1 MAIETMRDVAWA
13 CSDLFDV
20 PGGATLRLFANN
32 GDVGL
37 AAACRAIADLCDY
50 SATFA
55 HAAERGDL
63 AARRVALL
71 CANAIDVL
79 RKAYVSSGAPEAV
92 IVETCVERF
101 DVITG
106 QSGTL

>member
-13 CSDLFDV
+13 CSDLFAA
-20 PGGATLRLFANN
+20 PGGDVLRMFANN

-37 AAACRAIADLCDY
+37 ATACRAIADLCDY

-55 HAAERGDL
+55 HATERGDIG
-63 AARRVALL
+63 ARRIALL

-79 RKAYVSSGAPEAV
+79 KKAYVSGAATEAAV
-92 IVETCVERF
+92 VETCVERF
-101 DVITG
+101 AAG
-106 QSGTL
+106 QSTL